1 MVPPAGVAPRCARW
15 ASTRA
20 IRNWAPPSTSA
31 LAAAPAPTCARGT
44 PSASRSSPPRKPAPR
59 RLSRRR
65 RERAA
70 HRPSGLTSTLTSH
83 PRLSRNAR
91 LLSLGRSWARRP
103 RRRFLLPAQL
113 PAQAQPLP
121 DRPFPSSFDADSS
134 FSRSFPS
141 PSPRFGPPHQA
152 PPLPAPRE
160 RPFRGSPAVS
170 IPQCPRT
177 AGLPFLPSHPAC
189 SEGYL

>member
-20 IRNWAPPSTSA
+20 IRSWALPSTSA
-31 LAAAPAPTCARGT
+31 PAAAPAPTCAPGM
-44 PSASRSSPPRKPAPR
+44 PSASRLSPARQPAPR
-59 RLSRRR
+59 RWSQRRLG
-65 RERAA
+65 RAA

-103 RRRFLLPAQL
+103 CRRFLLPAQP

-121 DRPFPSSFDADSS
+121 DRLFPSSFDAALLL
-134 FSRSFPS
+134 SRSFPS